1 MEIITDRSKAKRWA
15 RAIVSDVSLYNQ
27 DKIRAGIEQ
36 DNLFETLAAEL
47 QEGRELYESR
57 VDPGILQAT
66 HYFDQAVVDVL
77 FKPAGKFPSKI
88 W

>member
-36 DNLFETLAAEL
+36 DNLF
-47 QEGRELYESR
+47 
-57 VDPGILQAT
+57 
-66 HYFDQAVVDVL
+66 
-77 FKPAGKFPSKI
+77 
-88 W
+88 